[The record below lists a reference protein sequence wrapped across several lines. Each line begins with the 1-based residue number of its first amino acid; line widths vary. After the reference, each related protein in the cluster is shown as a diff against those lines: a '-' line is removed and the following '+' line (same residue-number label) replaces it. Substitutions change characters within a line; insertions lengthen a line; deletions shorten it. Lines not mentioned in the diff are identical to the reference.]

1 MSERSD
7 KAPSVLSKGR
17 FLHAFSITWR
27 VLTLAFAVHFP
38 AQKAIGSKA
47 VATSVNRREL
57 DMEKFAVALLA
68 LVLIAVPSGAVAAT
82 TLDNLQTAYNGESN
96 AQARYLAFAAKAD
109 QEQYGEVASLFRAA
123 AKAEEVHAANHS
135 EVIKKLGGTPT
146 AKVEAPV
153 VGSTKENLEA
163 AIKGEFY
170 ERDTMYPEFLKQA
183 RAEGN
188 RDAVQTFN
196 YAKTAEG
203 EHAKL
208 YSEALNNLPKLAGS
222 KAKDYYV
229 CTVCGYTTMQM
240 DFSKC
245 PSCFSHKDKYEKVS

>member
-1 MSERSD
+1 M
-7 KAPSVLSKGR
+7 
-17 FLHAFSITWR
+17 
-27 VLTLAFAVHFP
+27 
-38 AQKAIGSKA
+38 
-47 VATSVNRREL
+47 
-57 DMEKFAVALLA
+57 
-68 LVLIAVPSGAVAAT
+68 
-82 TLDNLQTAYNGESN
+82 
-96 AQARYLAFAAKAD
+96 
-109 QEQYGEVASLFRAA
+109 
-123 AKAEEVHAANHS
+123 
-135 EVIKKLGGTPT
+135 IKNLGGTSQ
-146 AKVEAPV
+146 AKIETPV
-153 VGSTKENLEA
+153 VKSTKENLEA
-163 AIKGEFY
+163 AIKGESY

-208 YSEALNNLPKLAGS
+208 YSEALNNLPKLKGS

-229 CTVCGYTTMQM
+229 CIVCGYTTTQL